1 MAKTKKK
8 NDIGAFSRLGN
19 FLGNIWYFIRVGR
32 DFFWKAIRFTLATSI
47 FLFVVAAILISILDP
62 LFDNETKP
70 KADGKVVVFSPDGIV
85 VDQQIPKSQDQFTSF
100 LGDEEVITY
109 EFKHLV
115 DFFEKFKEDEKVSG
129 MIFDPSGLQ
138 ISSAYA
144 IPLAKKIKEAA
155 QAGKEIIIRAE
166 SLSIYGDTAYLLS
179 SGATEIS
186 ASKYSA
192 FALDGFTSTR
202 LYQKDFFEKFLLTPR
217 VFTAG
222 DWKTGPEDWTRSNMS
237 QEQKDNSY
245 YIDRF
250 WNAYKNFVKETRDV
264 DLQWYAD
271 ESYKDLIAG
280 NVSFENANLEWNI
293 IDYQEEE
300 DDFNDRMLEKFGAA
314 EDDEDELNAIYY
326 RDYLK
331 TFEKVKKSKSKNVI
345 KVITVEG
352 AITTGPVQLG
362 IAGSDGLVKMLKAAH
377 ENENTKAIVL
387 RVNSPGGSV
396 VASEYIRW
404 EIEKAQN
411 KGIPIVVSMG
421 SLAAS
426 GGYWVSS
433 MADKIY
439 AEENTITGSI
449 GVYGRLLSFEKILEW
464 AGLNFD
470 SNSTTE
476 FGGFNPVA
484 ENWPEEIIETFQAN
498 IDETYMNFTTQ
509 TSKDRDI
516 PLEKVLEIAR
526 GRVWYGK
533 DAVEIGLVDE
543 IGTLED
549 AINFTAE
556 SILEI
561 DDFKVD
567 YVKPAKNSNSL
578 NFAISLTEAI
588 SEFVNGKELSKG
600 KMRKEINVLCR
611 ECSLID

>member
-1 MAKTKKK
+1 MAKNKKK

-549 AINFTAE
+549 AINFTAD

-567 YVKPAKNSNSL
+567 YVKPAKNRNSL